1 MLGDEDRG
9 SDGDQMRESS
19 LRLVPE
25 VGLRIL
31 CAALPFFFGIA
42 RSFVSCCKYLLSLW
56 PRLINSWTVPTAGA
70 ARARDHE
77 RRGDMP
83 EFILG
88 PRSAGDQKRSGI
100 HEQ

>member
-9 SDGDQMRESS
+9 SDGEQWRESS
-19 LRLVPE
+19 CRLVSE
-25 VGLRIL
+25 VGLRVL
-31 CAALPFFFGIA
+31 FAALPFSFGIA
-42 RSFVSCCKYLLSLW
+42 RSFVSCCNICLSLW

-70 ARARDHE
+70 ARARNHE

-83 EFILG
+83 EFIIG
-88 PRSAGDQKRSGI
+88 PRSAGDQKRSGV